1 MGDADAIK
9 LVALL
14 RDRQGRR
21 TIESKVYMLRMGQ
34 AASGA
39 PTFPR
44 VCQQLTPA
52 ICAAQQQYKGI
63 YIQVS
68 HQSGYML
75 WWNFFYIE
83 H

>member
-39 PTFPR
+39 PTHSFMSAIDSSDLRSSSRR
-44 VCQQLTPA
+44 V
-52 ICAAQQQYKGI
+52 YK
-63 YIQVS
+63 S
-68 HQSGYML
+68 QSPIRVHAVVE
-75 WWNFFYIE
+75 FFYIE